1 MCNCNCSNNH
11 RVVTVTYTGTAIE
24 LTATNTNDIAS
35 LESFNLIC
43 CKPVS
48 SLVTG
53 EPVPVSI
60 TINGVAGIPLRDDL
74 GLPIMSNAVPRG
86 KTCGT
91 YVVNTTGETTDTYL
105 MLRTPHYA

>member
-1 MCNCNCSNNH
+1 M
-11 RVVTVTYTGTAIE
+11 
-24 LTATNTNDIAS
+24 
-35 LESFNLIC
+35 
-43 CKPVS
+43 S

-53 EPVPVSI
+53 APVPVSI
-60 TINGVAGIPLRDDL
+60 TIKGVANIPLRDDL

-91 YVVNTTGETTDTYL
+91 YVVNTTGETPDIYL

>member
-1 MCNCNCSNNH
+1 MNCNNYH
-11 RVVTVTYTGTAIE
+11 RVLTVTYSGTAIE
-24 LTATNTNDIAS
+24 LTATNTTDIGS
-35 LESFNLIC
+35 LEDFNLIC

-53 EPVPVSI
+53 SPVPVNI
-60 TINGVAGIPLRDDL
+60 EINGVAGIPLRDDL
-74 GLPIMSNAVPRG
+74 GLPIMSNRVPKG

-91 YVVNTTGETTDTYL
+91 YVVNNTGTTPDVYV

>member
-1 MCNCNCSNNH
+1 MCNCNCNNNH
-11 RVVTVTYTGTAIE
+11 RVVTVEYTGTAIN
-24 LTATNTNDIAS
+24 LTATNSTDIAS
-35 LESFNLIC
+35 LEDFNLIC

-53 EPVPVSI
+53 APVPVSI
-60 TINGVAGIPLRDDL
+60 EINGVVGVPLRDDL
-74 GLPIMSNAVPRG
+74 GLPIMSNAVPKG

-91 YVVNTTGETTDTYL
+91 YVVNGDDVYV

>member
-1 MCNCNCSNNH
+1 MNCNNH
-11 RVVTVTYTGTAIE
+11 RVVTVTYSGTEIE

-35 LESFNLIC
+35 LEDFNLIC

-53 EPVPVSI
+53 APVPVSI
-60 TINGVAGIPLRDDL
+60 EVNGIAGVPLRDDL
-74 GLPIMSNAVPRG
+74 GLPIMSNCVPKG

-91 YVVNTTGETTDTYL
+91 YVENTTGQTTDIYV

>member
-1 MCNCNCSNNH
+1 MNCNNNH

-24 LTATNTNDIAS
+24 LTATNTTDISS
-35 LESFNLIC
+35 LEDFNLIC
-43 CKPVS
+43 CKAVS

-60 TINGVAGIPLRDDL
+60 EINGVAGVPLRDDL
-74 GLPIMSNAVPRG
+74 GLPIMSNRVPRG

-91 YVVNTTGETTDTYL
+91 YVVNTTGQTTDTYV